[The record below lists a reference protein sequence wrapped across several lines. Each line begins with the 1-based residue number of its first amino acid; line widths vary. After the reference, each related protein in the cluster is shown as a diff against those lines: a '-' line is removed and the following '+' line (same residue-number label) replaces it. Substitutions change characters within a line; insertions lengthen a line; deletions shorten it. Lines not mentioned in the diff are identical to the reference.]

1 MKLNDLNDIAKN
13 ITSKLVKDTSID
25 VSIKLDSDR
34 HESLQQEVYRY
45 INKTNIGYKSRKKF
59 DIIIGDIAF
68 LIIRT

>member
-25 VSIKLDSDR
+25 MSIKLDSDR

>member
-25 VSIKLDSDR
+25 MSIKLDSDR

-59 DIIIGDIAF
+59 DIIIGDITF